1 MRYDKEAR
9 MIFKRKA
16 YDKLLEWKNN
26 SKGKTALLIEGARRI
41 GKSTLVEEF
50 AKKNYKSYIMI
61 DFSIASKNVKNIF
74 ENSLSQL
81 DIFFMLLS
89 FEMGVT
95 LYQRDSLIIFDEVQK
110 FPKAREAIKH
120 LVKDG
125 RYDYIETG
133 SLISIKENVKD
144 ILIPSEEES
153 LTMYPMDFE
162 EFAEALGESMLIP
175 YIRECFIQRI
185 PLADSIHKKA
195 SFLFKEYILV
205 GGMPQAVSSYVEQR
219 KQFEECDAQK
229 RNILKIYR
237 NDILKIDNVYQS
249 KVLSIF
255 DQIPSFLSS
264 HEKRVKINSIGQ
276 NNNGIIYEE
285 TFFWLADSMI
295 CNECFSCSD
304 PNIGLSLTESRK
316 FIKCYMGDTG
326 LLLAHAFDE
335 NIKNDINIYT
345 SLLHD
350 NLSVNKGM
358 LFENVIAQ
366 MLTAKGH
373 KLYFY
378 NHFSEEKHRNDIE
391 IDFILSSGNKI
402 NNKIIPIEVK
412 SSKNY
417 TTISLIKFNEKYKDR
432 IAESFIIH
440 PKNLLVREDGII
452 CIPAYMTFCL

>member
-1 MRYDKEAR
+1 

-16 YDKLLEWKNN
+16 YDKLLNWKNKSN
-26 SKGKTALLIEGARRI
+26 GKTAILIEGARRI

-50 AKKNYKSYIMI
+50 AKQNYKSYIII
-61 DFSIASKNVKNIF
+61 DFSIAPKRIKDIF
-74 ENSLSQL
+74 ENSLDNL
-81 DIFFMLLS
+81 DNFFMILS
-89 FEMGVT
+89 LETGVM
-95 LYQRDSLIIFDEVQK
+95 LYKRESLIVFDEVQK

-162 EFAEALGESMLIP
+162 EFAEALGESNIIP
-175 YIRECFIQRI
+175 YIKECFENKK
-185 PLADSIHKKA
+185 PLIDSIHKKA
-195 SFLFKEYILV
+195 SFLFRQYILV
-205 GGMPQAVSSYVEQR
+205 GGMPQAVSAFLENQ
-219 KQFEECDAQK
+219 KQFEECNFQK

-237 NDILKIDNVYQS
+237 NDILKIDNVYQA

-264 HEKRVKINSIGQ
+264 HEKKVKISSIDK
-276 NNNGIIYEE
+276 NNNELIYEE

-326 LLLAHAFDE
+326 LLLSHTFNE
-335 NIKNDINIYT
+335 NIKNDINVYS

-350 NLSVNKGM
+350 RLSINKGM
-358 LFENVIAQ
+358 FFENVIAQ
-366 MLTAKGH
+366 MLTANGH

-378 NHFSEEKHRNDIE
+378 NSYSEQEHRNDIE
-391 IDFILSSGNKI
+391 IDFIISNGNKI
-402 NNKIIPIEVK
+402 DNKIIPIEVK

-417 TTISLIKFNEKYKDR
+417 TTTSLNKFNKKYKER
-432 IAESFIIH
+432 ISTSYIIH
-440 PKNLLVREDGII
+440 PKNLYIREDGII
-452 CIPAYMTFCL
+452 CIPAYMTFCLK